1 MEYSFLEIAQRIVD
15 HRKERKMTQERF
27 IEELYNQ
34 GVSIG
39 RNRLSNIEN
48 GEGKAFSLD
57 FLLACCKIFN
67 TDIGHLMGEYEQKN
81 RDFAFVC
88 EFTGLSERAVDAM
101 TFYRNSYA
109 IEQLG
114 KLLQDKEFWEMLS
127 LFESH
132 KNMAPEIM
140 QKNKETVDLMYRAA
154 KDAENKALSERY
166 DQAAIYLDELRY
178 RYNTD
183 KRRCH
188 VILDNIVNRFLPN
201 I

>member
-15 HRKERKMTQERF
+15 HRKKRKMTQERF
-27 IEELYNQ
+27 IEELDNQ

-39 RNRLSNIEN
+39 RNRLSKIEN

-114 KLLQDKEFWEMLS
+114 KLLEDKEFWEMLT

-132 KNMAPEIM
+132 KNIGPEIV
-140 QKNKETVDLMYRAA
+140 QKNKETVGLMYRAA
-154 KDAENKALSERY
+154 KEANNENVSREYERT
-166 DQAAIYLDELRY
+166 AIYLEELRY
-178 RYNTD
+178 RYEAS